1 MHKMFIHYIMLLL
14 LGFAIVGGCI
24 LCKKKKLDGRKSF
37 VIAILTYI
45 IGFIT
50 IVQMLY
56 FPLFYDEFTITAMK
70 DKHEM
75 STNSDV
81 FVYGLVVD
89 KKEIQDIKIAKGLWI
104 DDGEYLVYSPE
115 YEDVTKKIIIKV
127 PVGKERNIIFSKA
140 PFCGVVQVE
149 DGKLHSMR
157 YELYSSENKAFYAS
171 LPSSDSRVIIVDRIS
186 RIGIFMVLLLM
197 EQIII
202 ISCINLGW
210 SKSIKI
216 LSNRKVY
223 YVLFLMFG
231 FFVFYLRYT
240 GTPEQVIDG
249 GYQNVYY
256 FENYELGYLSRG
268 FIGEVLNSI
277 IPYWS
282 QEALFV
288 FKSSIALVFFLIVS
302 ICVAEII
309 SRWEDKWM
317 AMLMMGIVL
326 AYPWARLI
334 FRDDLRSDIC
344 VYLFYIISV
353 WLIYRAKASMIF
365 VPLLSAFIVLTNET
379 TCLTVI
385 PSIFM
390 LVLYRLCKTKEK
402 KYAGILGGIV
412 FSTIVLTGINL
423 ICGKGGNIELLDS
436 FENMQVHF
444 EGVLGS
450 SALAAEYYVLE
461 QHLELTYSDYL
472 SHWFVWLGVSVICI
486 PMFYLLGIFIKNIYF
501 KYIAKYELK
510 VQTAFTMLILCS
522 FTPISAMMIAIDHPR
537 YINLIFIILLGH
549 ILFLMAEGNVQIS
562 MNEMHMFQDKTAIQK
577 VLPITIVF
585 FYFLIETFAATNS
598 NSLPQIDKWFR
609 YFGG

>member
-14 LGFAIVGGCI
+14 LGFAIVGGFI

-45 IGFIT
+45 FGFIT

-56 FPLFYDEFTITAMK
+56 LPLFFDEFTITAMK

-115 YEDVTKKIIIKV
+115 YEDVTQKIIIKV

-216 LSNRKVY
+216 LSNRKLY

-231 FFVFYLRYT
+231 FFV
-240 GTPEQVIDG
+240 
-249 GYQNVYY
+249 
-256 FENYELGYLSRG
+256 
-268 FIGEVLNSI
+268 
-277 IPYWS
+277 
-282 QEALFV
+282 
-288 FKSSIALVFFLIVS
+288 
-302 ICVAEII
+302 
-309 SRWEDKWM
+309 
-317 AMLMMGIVL
+317 
-326 AYPWARLI
+326 
-334 FRDDLRSDIC
+334 
-344 VYLFYIISV
+344 
-353 WLIYRAKASMIF
+353 
-365 VPLLSAFIVLTNET
+365 
-379 TCLTVI
+379 
-385 PSIFM
+385 
-390 LVLYRLCKTKEK
+390 
-402 KYAGILGGIV
+402 
-412 FSTIVLTGINL
+412 
-423 ICGKGGNIELLDS
+423 
-436 FENMQVHF
+436 
-444 EGVLGS
+444 
-450 SALAAEYYVLE
+450 
-461 QHLELTYSDYL
+461 
-472 SHWFVWLGVSVICI
+472 
-486 PMFYLLGIFIKNIYF
+486 
-501 KYIAKYELK
+501 
-510 VQTAFTMLILCS
+510 
-522 FTPISAMMIAIDHPR
+522 
-537 YINLIFIILLGH
+537 
-549 ILFLMAEGNVQIS
+549 
-562 MNEMHMFQDKTAIQK
+562 
-577 VLPITIVF
+577 
-585 FYFLIETFAATNS
+585 
-598 NSLPQIDKWFR
+598 
-609 YFGG
+609 